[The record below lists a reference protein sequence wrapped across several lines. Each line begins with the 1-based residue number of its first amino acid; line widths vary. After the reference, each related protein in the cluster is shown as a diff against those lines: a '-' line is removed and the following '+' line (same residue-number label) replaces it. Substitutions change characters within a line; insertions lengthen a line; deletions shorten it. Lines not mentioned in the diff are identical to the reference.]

1 MRIRASFALG
11 ALASLAAATA
21 LAQPKS
27 LKKMTIPADAPP
39 DVRAQIERLSDKDPA
54 ARADAVMKL
63 GGFGP
68 KAAAALPFLVETARD
83 ETKVPINGESQS
95 INGIVSESLKE
106 IDGPGSVPLLIRLID
121 EKDGRNGALTVL
133 GVVGDARA
141 TPRVLRALGEND
153 GQTRFWA
160 VFALKHIKDPA
171 SIDGLAAALRDTST
185 LGAIKVAKLVHESI
199 AEALGE
205 IGDARVV
212 PPLAEYIRTG
222 KFASARLGSAQ
233 ALGVAKRPEGVEPLL
248 ALLKEPT
255 AYGTAADGVPVFHA
269 AAAESL
275 GLIKD
280 PRAVDPLLDCLKE
293 CKEDKVRAEAARAL
307 GRIGDKRAFD
317 ALHAVLRDTTQPSF
331 PRLGAAVGIE
341 ALEDPRAIETMIAA
355 LDDKELAKVA
365 GRYLKSTT
373 GQDLGADGA
382 AWRKWWEEDKRKKA
396 AAKAPPAAA
405 LTSSSSVKKPA
416 PRKPVTKPS
425 PAGPR

>member
-1 MRIRASFALG
+1 MRFRASFALG
-11 ALASLAAATA
+11 ALAWGLTASAAMS
-21 LAQPKS
+21 QPKT
-27 LKKMTIPADAPP
+27 LKKMTIPADAPAE
-39 DVRAQIERLSDKDPA
+39 VRAQIERLMDKDPA
-54 ARADAVMKL
+54 TRADAVMKL

-83 ETKVPINGESQS
+83 ETKVPVNGESQS
-95 INGIVSESLKE
+95 INVMVSESLKE
-106 IDGPGSVPLLIRLID
+106 IDGPGSVPLLIRLVD
-121 EKDGRNGALTVL
+121 EKDGRSGALMVL
-133 GVVGDARA
+133 GAVGDTRA
-141 TPRVLRALGEND
+141 TPRVLRALEEND
-153 GQTRFWA
+153 GQVRFWA

-171 SIDGLAAALRDTST
+171 SIDGLVAAFKDTST

-212 PPLAEYIRTG
+212 PPLAEYIKTG
-222 KFASARLGSAQ
+222 KFASARLGSAK

-255 AYGTAADGVPVFHA
+255 AYGTVADGIPVFHA

-280 PRAVDPLLDCLKE
+280 PRAVDPLLACLKE
-293 CKEDKVRAEAARAL
+293 CKDDTVRAEAGRAL

-317 ALHAVLRDTTQPSF
+317 ALHAVLRDTSQPLF
-331 PRLGAAVGIE
+331 PRVGAAVGIE

-355 LDDKELAKVA
+355 LDEKDLAKVA

-373 GQDLGADGA
+373 GQDLGTDGA
-382 AWRKWWEEDKRKKA
+382 AWRKWWEDDKRKKA
-396 AAKAPPAAA
+396 APKAQPAA
-405 LTSSSSVKKPA
+405 LSSSSTLRKPA
-416 PRKPVTKPS
+416 PRKPSAKTS
-425 PAGPR
+425 PGAP

>member
-1 MRIRASFALG
+1 MRFRASFALG
-11 ALASLAAATA
+11 ALAWSLAVSSAT
-21 LAQPKS
+21 AQPKT
-27 LKKMTIPADAPP
+27 LKKMTIPADAPAE
-39 DVRAQIERLSDKDPA
+39 VRAQIERLMDKDPA
-54 ARADAVMKL
+54 TRADAVMKL

-95 INGIVSESLKE
+95 INAIVAESLKE

-121 EKDGRNGALTVL
+121 EKDGRNGALMVL
-133 GVVGDARA
+133 GVVGDTRA
-141 TPRVLRALGEND
+141 TPRVLKALGEND
-153 GQTRFWA
+153 AQLRFWA
-160 VFALKHIKDPA
+160 IFALKHIKDPA
-171 SIDGLAAALRDTST
+171 SVDGLAAAFKDTST

-222 KFASARLGSAQ
+222 KFASARLGSAK

-248 ALLKEPT
+248 ALLSEPT
-255 AYGTAADGVPVFHA
+255 AYGTVADGVPVFHA

-280 PRAVDPLLDCLKE
+280 PRAVDPLLACLKE
-293 CKEDKVRAEAARAL
+293 CKDDKVRAEAARAL

-317 ALHAVLRDTTQPSF
+317 ALHAVLRDGTQPSF

-341 ALEDPRAIETMIAA
+341 ALDDPRAIETMIAV
-355 LDDKELAKVA
+355 LDDKDLAKVA

-373 GQDLGADGA
+373 GQDLGTDGA
-382 AWRKWWEEDKRKKA
+382 AWRKWWEEDKRRKA
-396 AAKAPPAAA
+396 APKAPAAA
-405 LTSSSSVKKPA
+405 LSSSSALRKPA
-416 PRKPVTKPS
+416 PRKPAAKPS
-425 PAGPR
+425 PGGR

>member
-1 MRIRASFALG
+1 MRFRASFALG
-11 ALASLAAATA
+11 ALAWSLAASSAT
-21 LAQPKS
+21 AQPKT

-39 DVRAQIERLSDKDPA
+39 DVRAQIERLMDKDPA
-54 ARADAVMKL
+54 TRADAVMKL

-83 ETKVPINGESQS
+83 ETKVPVNGESQS
-95 INGIVSESLKE
+95 INALVSESLKE
-106 IDGPGSVPLLIRLID
+106 IDGPGSVPLLVRLID
-121 EKDGRNGALTVL
+121 EKDGRNGALMVL
-133 GVVGDARA
+133 GVVGDKTA
-141 TPRVLRALGEND
+141 TPRVVKALGEND
-153 GQTRFWA
+153 GQVRFWA

-171 SIDGLAAALRDTST
+171 SIDGLAAAFKDTST

-212 PPLAEYIRTG
+212 PPLAEYMKTG
-222 KFASARLGSAQ
+222 KFASARLGSAK

-248 ALLKEPT
+248 ALLSEPT
-255 AYGTAADGVPVFHA
+255 AYGTVADGVPTFHA

-280 PRAVDPLLDCLKE
+280 PRAVDPLLACLKDG
-293 CKEDKVRAEAARAL
+293 KDDNVRAEAARAL

-317 ALHAVLRDTTQPSF
+317 ALHVVLRDGTQPSL

-341 ALEDPRAIETMIAA
+341 ALQDPRAVETMIAV
-355 LDDKELAKVA
+355 LDDKDLAKVA

-373 GQDLGADGA
+373 GQDLGTDGA
-382 AWRKWWEEDKRKKA
+382 AWRKWWEEDKRRKA
-396 AAKAPPAAA
+396 APKAQPAAA
-405 LTSSSSVKKPA
+405 LSSSSAVGKPA

-425 PAGPR
+425 PGQR

>member
-1 MRIRASFALG
+1 MRFRASFALG
-11 ALASLAAATA
+11 ALAWSLAASSAT
-21 LAQPKS
+21 AQPKT

-39 DVRAQIERLSDKDPA
+39 DVRAQIERLMDKDPA
-54 ARADAVMKL
+54 TRADAVMKL

-83 ETKVPINGESQS
+83 ETKVPVNGESQS
-95 INGIVSESLKE
+95 INALVSESLKE
-106 IDGPGSVPLLIRLID
+106 IDGPGSVPLLVRLID
-121 EKDGRNGALTVL
+121 EKDGRNGALMVL
-133 GVVGDARA
+133 GVVGDKTA
-141 TPRVLRALGEND
+141 TPRVVKALGEND
-153 GQTRFWA
+153 GQVRFWA

-171 SIDGLAAALRDTST
+171 SIDGLAAAFKDTST

-212 PPLAEYIRTG
+212 PPLAEYMKTG
-222 KFASARLGSAQ
+222 KFASARLGSAK

-248 ALLKEPT
+248 ALLSEPT
-255 AYGTAADGVPVFHA
+255 AYGTVADGVPTFHA

-280 PRAVDPLLDCLKE
+280 PRAVDPLLACLKDG
-293 CKEDKVRAEAARAL
+293 KDDNVRAEAARAL

-317 ALHAVLRDTTQPSF
+317 ALHVVLRDGTQPSL

-341 ALEDPRAIETMIAA
+341 ALQDPRAVETMIAV
-355 LDDKELAKVA
+355 LDDKDLAKVA

-373 GQDLGADGA
+373 GQDLGTDGA
-382 AWRKWWEEDKRKKA
+382 AWRKWWEEDKRRKA
-396 AAKAPPAAA
+396 APKAQPAAA
-405 LTSSSSVKKPA
+405 LSSSSAVGKPA
-416 PRKPVTKPS
+416 PRKPVAKPS
-425 PAGPR
+425 PGQR